1 MVISKIQ
8 SFNFFYPKVLSNIQ
22 KITCIILR
30 NLFGLYLFSHQSCA
44 TGTLLLRKQIYPRK
58 YSLNLRQLNFFM
70 LLRSC
75 FELFEMFFEVNNLHF
90 LPASSVRQ
98 HRYLPWKKRSKLKFF
113 TLKPSNKQFKTA
125 SKINLNIVPGH
136 SPRTKRGEYA
146 SRECGA
152 GLRADAEWPFGS
164 VKGE

>member
-1 MVISKIQ
+1 MK
-8 SFNFFYPKVLSNIQ
+8 FFHFKEPFSNLQ
-22 KITCIILR
+22 KITCLILR

-75 FELFEMFFEVNNLHF
+75 FELFEMFFEVKNLHF

-125 SKINLNIVPGH
+125 SK
-136 SPRTKRGEYA
+136 RGEEI
-146 SRECGA
+146 SP
-152 GLRADAEWPFGS
+152 LRFLHVTKICNLIFPLTFVYTYS
-164 VKGE
+164 QKLF